1 MSSLPFTKRTIG
13 SGDLSGDQI
22 KVEVP
27 TTYHATLEF
36 YSGPIVTLSASWDVW
51 AHRHDEFELYGETGS
66 VFVPDPN
73 YFGGIVRI
81 VDHHQNITDCENLA
95 HIFGQLN
102 VVDQRN
108 INRANYRGLGLADM
122 CFAIEQERSHRC
134 SLELAVH
141 VVDVM
146 TSIMRSAN
154 ERSWV
159 ETTTLCERPAPLT
172 VEQAKQFIE

>member
-1 MSSLPFTKRTIG
+1 MTNDAWAR
-13 SGDLSGDQI
+13 LSDS
-22 KVEVP
+22 
-27 TTYHATLEF
+27 T
-36 YSGPIVTLSASWDVW
+36 
-51 AHRHDEFELYGETGS
+51 ELYGETGS

-73 YFGGIVRI
+73 YFGEIVRI
-81 VDHHQNITDCENLA
+81 VNHHQNITDCENLT
-95 HIFGQLN
+95 HVFGQPN

-122 CFAIEQERSHRC
+122 CLAIAQKRPHRC

-172 VEQAKQFIE
+172 VKQAKKLIE

>member
-1 MSSLPFTKRTIG
+1 M
-13 SGDLSGDQI
+13 
-22 KVEVP
+22 
-27 TTYHATLEF
+27 
-36 YSGPIVTLSASWDVW
+36 TLSASWDVW

-81 VDHHQNITDCENLA
+81 VNHHQNITDCENLT
-95 HIFGQLN
+95 HVFGQPN

-122 CFAIEQERSHRC
+122 CLAIAQKRPHRC

-172 VEQAKQFIE
+172 VKQAKQLIE